1 MVDSGAPQEGWQVRR
16 LGPRLRL
23 FQAEGERFKTCTLR
37 VYLHAPLEVDT
48 VTATALV
55 PQLLGRGCEGYP
67 DLTAIQRRREQLYG
81 ASVGAGVGKAGEV
94 QSVFLGMDAVA
105 DRYLPP
111 GSGVLSG
118 AVDLLARLLLRPAL
132 DADGHFPAETVAQ
145 EKENLARHIRG
156 LLNDKDHYASL
167 RCVEAMCAG
176 EPYAL
181 NGSGRL
187 EDLDRLNA
195 AALTQRW
202 RSLVDQAPIDVF
214 VVGGGGLLVDLV
226 TQALEPLASGSGTWP
241 ATHRGPTPASPR
253 RVTERESMQQAKLCM
268 GYRTEITRGHP
279 LYAGMLLATGI
290 LGGFPHSKLFRN
302 VREKASL
309 AYYAHAHW
317 DSLKGLVLVASGI
330 EAEKYGQAEGI
341 ITAQLEDLAAGRFD
355 ADELEFTRLGLTNG
369 MRAALDSPYA
379 MIDTAEHQALAGP
392 LRPLPERLAEI
403 AAAGRE
409 EVVAA
414 ARTITLD
421 TIYLLHGLA
430 DDPPTATEA
439 GGEVGAAT
447 RNAAQ
452 TAPRR

>member
-1 MVDSGAPQEGWQVRR
+1 MVDAGAPDEGWRIRR

-23 FQAEGERFKTCTLR
+23 FQAEGGRFKTCTLR
-37 VYLHAPLEVDT
+37 AYLHAPLEADT

-67 DLTAIQRRREQLYG
+67 DLTAISRRREQLYG
-81 ASVGAGVGKAGEV
+81 ASVGAGVAKAGEV
-94 QSVFLGMDAVA
+94 QSVFLGLDAVV

-111 GSGVLSG
+111 GSGVLAG
-118 AVDLLARLLLRPAL
+118 AVDLLARLLLRPTL
-132 DADGHFPAETVAQ
+132 DDNGRFPADVVAQ
-145 EKENLARHIRG
+145 EKENLARRIRG
-156 LLNDKDHYASL
+156 LLNDKDLYANL
-167 RCVEAMCAG
+167 RCVETMCAG

-181 NGSGRL
+181 NGAGRL
-187 EDLDRLNA
+187 EDLDGLDA

-202 RSLVDQAPIDVF
+202 RTLVAQAPIDVF
-214 VVGGGGLLVDLV
+214 AVGGGEWLVELV
-226 TQALEPLASGSGTWP
+226 SQALGPLAAGAPPWP
-241 ATHRGPTPASPR
+241 TTLRGPTPAAPR
-253 RVTERESMQQAKLCM
+253 RVEEWEPMQQAKLCM

-279 LYAGMLLATGI
+279 LYVGMLMAAGI

-317 DSLKGLVLVASGI
+317 DSLKGIVLVSSGI
-330 EAEKYGQAEGI
+330 EAEKYAQAEGI

-369 MRAALDSPYA
+369 MQAVLDSPYA

-392 LRPLPERLAEI
+392 LRPLSERLAEV

-409 EVVAA
+409 DVVAA
-414 ARTITLD
+414 ARTIALD
-421 TIYLLHGLA
+421 TVYFLRGPEAEPSLA
-430 DDPPTATEA
+430 AADAS
-439 GGEVGAAT
+439 GGGA
-447 RNAAQ
+447 
-452 TAPRR
+452 